1 MGPKKGEPQSPGM
14 DRSGSFDDEDEL
26 SKLRGREEEEE
37 DMVVAMEQRKP
48 RSQSTKLLRR
58 RRRLLLNGAGEVHS

>member
-26 SKLRGREEEEE
+26 TKFRGREEEEE
-37 DMVVAMEQRKP
+37 DMVVAMEGGGWSRE
-48 RSQSTKLLRR
+48 SQGHKVSTKLLRR
-58 RRRLLLNGAGEVHS
+58 R

>member
-48 RSQSTKLLRR
+48 RSQSKY
-58 RRRLLLNGAGEVHS
+58 